1 MSIDCTWLGTLTW
14 TDGDLMA
21 EQSFLLYFTDF
32 CLKSTACGA
41 CAVGALTW
49 GEIRA
54 DCLMTTFTPLGPKL
68 SLVNLWICKV
78 CSSI

>member
-49 GEIRA
+49 GE
-54 DCLMTTFTPLGPKL
+54 TQTVP
-68 SLVNLWICKV
+68 SELVDV
-78 CSSI
+78 QSM